1 MDVRHQWGKCS
12 CNQRGVLMGEEGVM
26 ETATTAGAGVA
37 VTSPLWFQDLHPY
50 VQLALAALG
59 GAWLIVQMYYK
70 IRNERKK

>member
-1 MDVRHQWGKCS
+1 MV
-12 CNQRGVLMGEEGVM
+12 EEGVM

-59 GAWLIVQMYYK
+59 GTWFFVQIYYK
-70 IRNERKK
+70 IKNERKKK